1 MIKSDKESPVNSGLF
16 CFKREFLFIFVIT
29 IIKLVQMKKIRIILL
44 INNLLLLI
52 IFSLKQIFEFYKI
65 SNSKIFA
72 LIVGIHLLINAIFII
87 KFTNKNLQGS

>member
-52 IFSLKQIFEFYKI
+52 TFSLKQIFEFYKI
-65 SNSKIFA
+65 SNSKIFG
-72 LIVGIHLLINAIFII
+72 LIFGILSVINLIFII
-87 KFTNKNLQGS
+87 KFANKNLEGS